1 MVPQHRNCTL
11 VGTSRII
18 LAIVFSLLL
27 AANAWAQDAD
37 AGLSQEELQQLATQA
52 AKPPEKPVPNAG
64 LNNGLNFL
72 SLLMQGGFL
81 MIPIGIMSLIVVAV
95 TFERLIALRRARIFP
110 NRLERGLELLLD
122 NLRQVDP
129 QEVYQLALRF
139 PSSASRVLQAMLE
152 KVGRP
157 VSEIE
162 QACENACQ
170 READRLFGRA
180 RWLTLASAVTP
191 LIGLLGTVWGMIIAF
206 YDTTQLGAGR
216 NKAEFLAEGVYIALV
231 TTLGGLSVAIPAAI
245 FAHLFEGRI
254 TGLVT
259 QIEEQ
264 VKRLIP
270 RFERFEG
277 KQRYD
282 LQLQGLVPRDR
293 IIVHDTK
300 GHENRPVPPPA
311 KPPVRTS

>member
-1 MVPQHRNCTL
+1 MPQPK
-11 VGTSRII
+11 SI
-18 LAIVFSLLL
+18 LARFTLLLL
-27 AANAWAQDAD
+27 ACWCLAILPQSLLAQAEE
-37 AGLSQEELQQLATQA
+37 GLSQEELQKLAAEA
-52 AKPPEKPVPNAG
+52 AKPPEKPQPNSG
-64 LNNGLNFL
+64 LNGGLNFL
-72 SLLMQGGFL
+72 ALLMQGGYL
-81 MIPIGIMSLIVVAV
+81 MIPIGVMSLIVVAV
-95 TFERLIALRRARIFP
+95 TFERLIALRKDRIFP
-110 NRLERGLELLLD
+110 NRLRRGLEMLLD
-122 NLRQVDP
+122 NPRQIDP

-139 PSSASRVLQAMLE
+139 PSSASRVIEAMLE

-162 QACENACQ
+162 QACEHACQ

-180 RWLTLASAVTP
+180 RWLMLASAVTP

-254 TGLVT
+254 TGLVNR
-259 QIEEQ
+259 IEEQ

-282 LQLQGLVPRDR
+282 MQLQGLVPRERAATQDF
-293 IIVHDTK
+293 K
-300 GHENRPVPPPA
+300 SSENRPVPPPA